1 MNPYILGGNHRD
13 HGGGTLFGQQGG
25 FLYSCSFG
33 SRKNLDSWQFMEHI
47 LCFFGSKGTNSRQIW
62 TEHLFWQNASM
73 THVRRFQAS
82 SLRVFFSWNECHR
95 WWLSWVRSP
104 LWEHHAP
111 ARHLCISGQQR
122 QESAIELVSGLESGL
137 YMVGLGLWSMKI
149 FSWQRVWTRYII
161 TCLPFAAGMDE
172 TVSDCRSR
180 RGGWSHQMSNW
191 SAANIGLESVMFDL
205 FMRDDQDL
213 GYQWVSCM
221 FLCPLHHLSSLS
233 TKKHYI
239 NQELQLFRGLT
250 SSCSF
255 WSHHFFDSAA
265 NFNISWA
272 KGKFSEVVKY
282 HSVSHQNFW
291 DIWPFPTWRRWVL
304 WEFFDGQVLK
314 KWCFKAMFR
323 TGSQDLRWLSLP
335 LSIHHL
341 HKQQRR
347 RCGWEWQPPPRDLIF
362 FWGGNVLPRSF
373 EQICVFFCQ
382 RERKR
387 RDHMHVI
394 DDTLTIPTPVEG
406 AYDFRGVLPGLDI
419 TKPSMMRHA
428 QQILL
433 SYEWRHPK
441 GWLLLPTWI
450 VSWFCMSKV

>member
-1 MNPYILGGNHRD
+1 MKYDEMGNPAFYLVEECGACRWTHIYWEATTVIMVEGLFLVNKVGSCILAVLGAEKILIHGNSWN
-13 HGGGTLFGQQGG
+13 LFYVILAPREQIQDR
-25 FLYSCSFG
+25 FELNIYSD
-33 SRKNLDSWQFMEHI
+33 K
-47 LCFFGSKGTNSRQIW
+47 
-62 TEHLFWQNASM
+62 NASM
-73 THVRRFQAS
+73 TLVRRFQAS

-180 RGGWSHQMSNW
+180 RVGWSHQVSNW
-191 SAANIGLESVMFDL
+191 SAEPAANIGLESVLFDF

-221 FLCPLHHLSSLS
+221 FLCPSHHLSSLS
-233 TKKHYI
+233 TKNI

-255 WSHHFFDSAA
+255 WSHHFFDSAE

-272 KGKFSEVVKY
+272 K
-282 HSVSHQNFW
+282 
-291 DIWPFPTWRRWVL
+291 
-304 WEFFDGQVLK
+304 
-314 KWCFKAMFR
+314 
-323 TGSQDLRWLSLP
+323 
-335 LSIHHL
+335 
-341 HKQQRR
+341 
-347 RCGWEWQPPPRDLIF
+347 
-362 FWGGNVLPRSF
+362 
-373 EQICVFFCQ
+373 
-382 RERKR
+382 
-387 RDHMHVI
+387 
-394 DDTLTIPTPVEG
+394 
-406 AYDFRGVLPGLDI
+406 
-419 TKPSMMRHA
+419 
-428 QQILL
+428 
-433 SYEWRHPK
+433 
-441 GWLLLPTWI
+441 
-450 VSWFCMSKV
+450 